1 MAETLISPGVLARE
15 NDQTQITSQPIQA
28 GAAVVGPTVKGQ
40 VGIPTLV
47 TSYSEYTSKFG
58 GSFTSASEE
67 YSHLTAISAYSYF
80 QNGGSTLLVTKVAS
94 GAFSEATSSTIFNDI
109 ESGDIPVSQ
118 NLLGSIT
125 SGGTGGTANV
135 NTSITPT
142 YAGAGTGLT
151 LSITTANTLG
161 KLILTQE
168 VVSIIASN
176 SSDATNNA
184 GYTNTSLTGG
194 TGTGAVA
201 TVVVAGNAVTSI
213 IITSVGTGYV
223 DGDTLTIPT
232 SVIGG
237 TTAVTITLGLTNLL
251 IEPTIIK
258 AATQGTG
265 YAVGETFKCLHIRN
279 NWSRSNN
286 E

>member
-151 LSITTANTLG
+151 LSITRANTLG

-176 SSDATNNA
+176 QRTLTAGEFYYRFPSKATNVQL
-184 GYTNTSLTGG
+184 GETTD
-194 TGTGAVA
+194 
-201 TVVVAGNAVTSI
+201 AVTYISDLVNEI
-213 IITSVGTGYV
+213 VLQN
-223 DGDTLTIPT
+223 TLTIPT
-232 SVIGG
+232 LTKNTENVIKTTSV
-237 TTAVTITLGLTNLL
+237 TQTLIN
-251 IEPTIIK
+251 
-258 AATQGTG
+258 
-265 YAVGETFKCLHIRN
+265 
-279 NWSRSNN
+279 
-286 E
+286 